1 MIDDSIDNGNSNSN
15 SNGSRNGTSTG
26 SSIEYRVARPADRP
40 HLDALDDSF
49 RTAEVFVVTARED
62 GFDLRPV
69 PVDPP
74 LHKKYPE
81 DDDLDEAEHTFVA
94 EEDGRVVGF
103 IALGHEEWNRRL
115 AVRQI
120 TVADTHRGRGIG
132 RELMA
137 RAETYGRELR
147 ARTLWLEV
155 TSVNAPAIR
164 AYRRLGFTLSG
175 LDTTLYTG
183 TPAEGETALFMSK
196 ALRTAG
202 L

>member
-1 MIDDSIDNGNSNSN
+1 MIDNGS
-15 SNGSRNGTSTG
+15 SNGSSNGGT
-26 SSIEYRVARPADRP
+26 IEYRTARPADRP
-40 HLDALDDSF
+40 QLDGLDDSF

-74 LHKKYPE
+74 LHKKYPQ
-81 DDDLDEAEHTFVA
+81 DDDLDEAEHTVVA
-94 EEDGRVVGF
+94 VEGGRIVGF
-103 IALGHEEWNRRL
+103 VALGHEEWNRRL

-120 TVADTHRGRGIG
+120 TVADAHRARGIG

-137 RAETYGRELR
+137 RAEAYGRELR

-155 TSVNAPAIR
+155 TSVNAPAVR
-164 AYRRLGFTLSG
+164 AYRRLGFALSG

-183 TPAEGETALFMSK
+183 TPAEGEIALFMSK
-196 ALRTAG
+196 AL
-202 L
+202 